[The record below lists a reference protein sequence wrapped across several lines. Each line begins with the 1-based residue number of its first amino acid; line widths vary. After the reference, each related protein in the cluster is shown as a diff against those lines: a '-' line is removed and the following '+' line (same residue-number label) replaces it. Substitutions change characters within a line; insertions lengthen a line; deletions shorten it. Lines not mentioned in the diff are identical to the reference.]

1 MIQRKPLRDDI
12 QKEII
17 ARIADGRLAG
27 GGRINETHLA
37 GDLGLSRTPLR
48 EAMITLGAAGFLHS
62 DMGKGFLVPPL
73 QSKEFNELQ
82 AVLKVLAPE
91 ALAETGQPAPG
102 RVMELANLL
111 GRARL
116 PRGQGLALDE
126 TVFRWTWL
134 LVEDCPNGVLRAE
147 VLRLDGLARRYWRT
161 AADRGLDS
169 GPLLQSYAALYE
181 LLRGKRMAEAR
192 EAWAEHILHFGQ
204 IAGSLIAERIP
215 AESPASESLVAD
227 S

>member
-17 ARIADGRLAG
+17 ARITDGRLGA

-37 GDLGLSRTPLR
+37 TDLGISRTPLR

-73 QSKEFNELQ
+73 EAQEFSDLQGVLELLSP
-82 AVLKVLAPE
+82 V
-91 ALAETGQPAPG
+91 ALDFTGPPAPG
-102 RVMELANLL
+102 RLMELGNLL

-116 PRGQGLALDE
+116 PRGQGLTLDE
-126 TVFRWTWL
+126 AIFRWTWL
-134 LVEDCPNGVLRAE
+134 LVEDCPNALLRAE

-161 AADRGLDS
+161 ASEKGLDPA
-169 GPLLQSYAALYE
+169 PLLQSYAAIYE
-181 LLRGKRMAEAR
+181 LLRAKKMAEAKGS
-192 EAWAEHILHFGQ
+192 WLNHIRQFGGQ
-204 IAGSLIAERIP
+204 AGSILAG
-215 AESPASESLVAD
+215 V
-227 S
+227 